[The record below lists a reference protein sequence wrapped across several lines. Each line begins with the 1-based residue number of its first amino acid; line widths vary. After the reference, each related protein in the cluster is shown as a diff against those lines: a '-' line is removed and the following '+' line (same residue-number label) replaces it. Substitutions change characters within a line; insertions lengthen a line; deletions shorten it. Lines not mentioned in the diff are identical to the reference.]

1 MLLASRKEPPKYLQ
15 VPSPAT
21 RHSSKIKEFLLH
33 SPLPS
38 PALPSILPR
47 HGKKPPAL
55 NTRRTL
61 RYITWMF
68 ILTTVFYLA
77 QFFRSTQIQK
87 QLDKTYQ
94 RADGQIYEIV
104 EDTSLPDWS
113 SPLAVTDADGNSRWT
128 VHIPSNKGFPLP
140 SEEYADICSHINE
153 VADHVASIRGNYK
166 AVANLTYYQTDPNYI
181 DVATAQ
187 LNELIPFDPSFKP
200 GGSLPVCASSMIY
213 VLDSSDAGLG
223 SSLMG
228 LWLAYGLAQ
237 REKRAFF
244 VDDSHW
250 TYGRY
255 STFFENPPS
264 ANCRPPPP
272 THRVPCPRM
281 SQHLVVTPS
290 TWQWTFGE
298 SFRAK
303 FSDKEIFDLMRVGYQ
318 NLFKLAPDDQM
329 YVAERMTELRQKLG
343 PDTLLAG
350 MHIRRGDKHPDEFQY
365 QWGYIPPADYAAK
378 LRDLVDESSVSSLL
392 SSATSA
398 SKSHTFLLAS
408 DDADMYHDPE
418 LRDLVVRAQERI
430 LLTSNKQIEEFGAVG
445 WERGFFKDAFWN
457 LGLPDGARRL
467 KQGHFNSPL
476 PTKDSEYEQRKLDTK
491 HGEPYDSRRD
501 YHINPTD
508 EARQQRNYIAR
519 AYLLDLAI
527 LAQSDRLVCA
537 VSSRGCRVLGVMMGW
552 DKVKSGHWRNIDQGL
567 SLGWRAEL

>member
-1 MLLASRKEPPKYLQ
+1 
-15 VPSPAT
+15 
-21 RHSSKIKEFLLH
+21 
-33 SPLPS
+33 
-38 PALPSILPR
+38 
-47 HGKKPPAL
+47 
-55 NTRRTL
+55 
-61 RYITWMF
+61 MF